1 MNYFCTLF
9 DSNYLIRGLAMY
21 LSLKEHCPN
30 FHLYIFA
37 FDDLTFDILQKL
49 NLESATIISLK
60 EFEDNELLKIK
71 STRTIVEY
79 CWTCT
84 SSSILYAIEKFNL
97 PMCTYLDADLL
108 FFNNP
113 QILINELGNNSISLS
128 LHRFDPAHDK
138 SVISGK
144 YCVQFMTFKNDDNGI
159 KALRWWRNACLDW
172 CYARSEDNKFG
183 DQKYLD
189 DWTERFRGV
198 HVLSNLGAGIAPWNI
213 SKYIFS
219 INERKITT
227 TEKDTLKKID
237 IIFFHFHHAILYKI
251 FGQIKSSYFQR
262 VEKKSDLLV
271 YYCYNKYLS
280 NAFYKIKS
288 ISPRFTNGLN
298 NRIFSYYFI
307 KIKEKTPIFF
317 KKIYRKIIY

>member
-30 FHLYIFA
+30 CHLYIFA
-37 FDDLTFDILQKL
+37 FDNLTFGILRKL
-49 NLESATIISLK
+49 NLESTTIISLK
-60 EFEDNELLKIK
+60 ELEDSELLKIK
-71 STRTIVEY
+71 PTRTTAEY

-84 SSSILYAIEKFNL
+84 SSSVLYTIEKFNL

-138 SVISGK
+138 SAISGK
-144 YCVQFMTFKNDDNGI
+144 YCVQFMTFKNDGNGI

-172 CYARSEDNKFG
+172 CYARLEDNKFG

-189 DWTERFRGV
+189 DWTERFQGV
-198 HVLSNLGAGIAPWNI
+198 HVLNNLGAGIAPWNI
-213 SKYIFS
+213 SRYNFSVNKGKIF
-219 INERKITT
+219 T
-227 TEKDTLKKID
+227 TEKETLKKID
-237 IIFFHFHHAILYKI
+237 MIFFHFHHAIIYKI

-262 VEKKSDLLV
+262 VEKKSDILI
-271 YYCYNKYLS
+271 YYHYNKYLS
-280 NAFYKIKS
+280 NAFYRIKT
-288 ISPRFTNGLN
+288 IAPYFTSGLN
-298 NRIFSYYFI
+298 NNIFSYYSI
-307 KIKEKTPIFF
+307 KIREKSPNFL
-317 KKIYRKIIY
+317 KNIYKKIIY